1 MIALLAVLSLS
12 EVDPDSVR
20 LHVDGNRIVMG
31 KPGLASSKTLMLRGV
46 SCSWHNWWPQ
56 FHSAATVRSLKSDFH
71 ANVVRTFI
79 GVEKEGGF
87 LTNQQKA
94 YTCLYNVVDEAI
106 AQGMYV
112 IINWASFVLT
122 YQTQATQFFKTA
134 ATKYHSSSY
143 VIYEL
148 LNEPEAATWAQIK
161 PYAQSLIQTIR
172 AIDPSNLILVPTPRW
187 DQEIGAAANDPIT
200 GDNNLAYTLHIYTA
214 THPASYRDD
223 ARKAKAK
230 IAVWADENGRMYADG
245 KGELDR
251 EGWNALIDFY
261 EELQIPLPGY
271 GLQDR
276 SETCSIFKST
286 DSFNEASTSKRP
298 PILNTSMN
306 CLNE

>member
-1 MIALLAVLSLS
+1 MLGLLLSPSLS
-12 EVDPDSVR
+12 EADPDLVR

-31 KPGLASSKTLMLRGV
+31 KPGLASSKTAMLRGV

-56 FHSAATVRSLKSDFH
+56 FHSAATVRGLKSDFH

-94 YTCLYNVVDEAI
+94 YDCCYAVVDECI
-106 AQGMYV
+106 AQGIYV

-122 YQTQATQFFKTA
+122 YQTQATQFFKTV

-161 PYAQSLIQTIR
+161 PYSQALIQTIR

-200 GDNNLAYTLHIYTA
+200 GDNNLAYTLHIYTG

-223 ARKAKAK
+223 ARAAKKK
-230 IAVWADENGRMYADG
+230 IPVWADENGAMNADG
-245 KGELDR
+245 KGALDR
-251 EGWNALIDFY
+251 TGWNTWIAFY
-261 EELQIPLPGY
+261 EELQIPWLGY
-271 GLQDR
+271 GTQDT

-286 DSFNEASTSKRP
+286 DSFNDLSDWGKLLKETIRKYQ
-298 PILNTSMN
+298 
-306 CLNE
+306 